1 MDEGRDTLAYIGQ
14 IIVCFTTGDEKVDLE
29 NVEMIVDQLHFLTR
43 QDKNELRVAILG
55 LRDEYFKLRSEGK
68 SEKEARYFVETKI
81 YKAGVLVT

>member
-1 MDEGRDTLAYIGQ
+1 
-14 IIVCFTTGDEKVDLE
+14 
-29 NVEMIVDQLHFLTR
+29 
-43 QDKNELRVAILG
+43 LRVAILG